1 VFFTIYIYI
10 YIYIFFVNYIEK
22 SYVQDLLIFGPM
34 RKDKFG
40 DTDVYVRLILQ
51 SFIKNVWLQMS
62 YYKVQRCNMVN
73 TVINNGLHNT
83 PKEFLDEMEQ
93 FSSSQG

>member
-1 VFFTIYIYI
+1 MILNIMSSFKICVFH

-51 SFIKNVWLQMS
+51 SFIKIYGLKS
-62 YYKVQRCNMVN
+62 LTTKSSD
-73 TVINNGLHNT
+73 VIW
-83 PKEFLDEMEQ
+83 
-93 FSSSQG
+93 